1 MLDMLT
7 NCYTTIPVLS
17 KIKLPLFNSLS
28 CFTFLQGINFQLAA
42 VLISI
47 GTYAYI
53 EHGEWLLISI
63 HLYKFVGGTMA
74 STLEQALARSSDIK
88 MCLANFIILSRGIRN
103 APSCRVPDVANWR
116 GLASEFASLT
126 KVGQRFNKIYWVT
139 GWAARTSLT
148 VKTRNE

>member
-7 NCYTTIPVLS
+7 NCCTTIPVLS

-53 EHGEWLLISI
+53 EHGE
-63 HLYKFVGGTMA
+63 
-74 STLEQALARSSDIK
+74 
-88 MCLANFIILSRGIRN
+88 
-103 APSCRVPDVANWR
+103 
-116 GLASEFASLT
+116 
-126 KVGQRFNKIYWVT
+126 
-139 GWAARTSLT
+139 
-148 VKTRNE
+148 